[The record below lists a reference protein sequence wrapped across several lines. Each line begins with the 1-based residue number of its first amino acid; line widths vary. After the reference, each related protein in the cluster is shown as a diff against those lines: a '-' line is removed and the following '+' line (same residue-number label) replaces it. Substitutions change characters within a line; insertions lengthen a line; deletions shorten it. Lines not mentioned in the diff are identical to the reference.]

1 MYRATVLAQQLA
13 SDNGIDLSL
22 VGTHPDEEITE
33 THVLNYLTRV
43 MSGEAEPPSEPV
55 DQPPPDW
62 DGQMPS
68 MPLEALKS
76 AGIESEITAFVEQ
89 RVAQPPRRDDVR
101 PPAPA
106 RPSGGAVN
114 TLTIPTVTP
123 SPVTPSPAPVQTA
136 PQFMERPVAAAPSPV
151 AAAPLPSSPAP
162 TASGPGSAA
171 APGPVPPAPVTP
183 PPVQAPPA
191 AAPRSVLGNLTSLLT
206 SMYKKEPAPTTDA
219 PQAVPAPQPAAEAR
233 VITPPVPAVTSGEVP
248 APDVSLPAAPQV
260 DPTPADPTSGPLLS
274 PPPAHVAAPLEETP
288 EPLPAV
294 SAEPELQEVLAPAPA
309 AEVPAPPV
317 VPVPDLIEPVRAPL
331 LLSPRSTVTVRV
343 TADAERFTAVYTQLC
358 EALGQDVDVA
368 DLVTLSAERHTQ
380 RLLGGLVIGTVRHDV
395 LTGLPRTGTVRERL
409 TGAKRTLDDADLLI
423 VNTSRGSA
431 EEIVYHDRP
440 SVCVHHDPAQGR
452 LHVSVHGERDVA
464 QALARALA
472 DDLSLPMRLLV

>member
-101 PPAPA
+101 PSAPA

-114 TLTIPTVTP
+114 TLTIPTVTAPPVTP

-136 PQFMERPVAAAPSPV
+136 PQFTERPV
-151 AAAPLPSSPAP
+151 
-162 TASGPGSAA
+162 AA

-248 APDVSLPAAPQV
+248 APDVTVPAAPQV

-274 PPPAHVAAPLEETP
+274 PPPAHVAAPLEGTP